1 MLQELNGLQL
11 VFFLIGMVLGLGF
24 VICLAICLYRV
35 GYKKGITGIP
45 MTNGKFIASLIFI
58 PVLPITYL
66 KGAQDYLLYHS
77 QKQKTKTLSENA
89 DDNENNNEE
98 QEEQN
103 PYVEK

>member
-11 VFFLIGMVLGLGF
+11 VFFLIVMVLGLLG
-24 VICLAICLYRV
+24 LAICLYRV

-58 PVLPITYL
+58 PVLPIAYL

-89 DDNENNNEE
+89 DDNENNNQE

-103 PYVEK
+103 TYGGK